1 MMLTPEIDAKVRA
14 SFARQTMMTTLGA
27 ELLDL
32 GKGTARIAAPI
43 LPGSR
48 QQQDAGHAALTFA
61 IGDSAA
67 GYAALTLF
75 EPDDEIMTV
84 EMKINLLRPA
94 VGDRL
99 IAEGRVI
106 KSGARITVV
115 QADVFAETDGVRK
128 QVAILQGT
136 MIPVTQSPQ

>member
-1 MMLTPEIDAKVRA
+1 MTLSPEIEAKVRA

-27 ELLDL
+27 VLVELGD
-32 GKGTARIAAPI
+32 GTARIDAPI

-48 QQQDAGHAALTFA
+48 QQQDAGHAGLTFA

-75 EPDDEIMTV
+75 DPSDEIMTV

-94 VGDRL
+94 VGEKL
-99 IAEGRVI
+99 VAEGRVV
-106 KSGARITVV
+106 KPGRRVTVV
-115 QADVFAETDGVRK
+115 QADVFAESEGSRK
-128 QVAILQGT
+128 QIAVLQGT
-136 MIPVTQSPQ
+136 MIPITSD

>member
-1 MMLTPEIDAKVRA
+1 MSLTAGIEAKVRA

-27 ELLDL
+27 ELLKL
-32 GKGTARIAAPI
+32 GEGSAVIAAPI
-43 LPGSR
+43 LETSR

-75 EPDDEIMTV
+75 GAEDEIMTV

-99 IAEGRVI
+99 IAEGRVV
-106 KSGARITVV
+106 KPGRRVTVV
-115 QADVFAETDGVRK
+115 AADVFAETDGVRK
-128 QVAILQGT
+128 QIALLQGT
-136 MIPVTQSPQ
+136 MIPVTS